1 MASLLGDFVCGTRN
15 LLSQGFRSL
24 PAILSGASLLLGT
37 TQGNINFIFFF
48 IGMTLLAP
56 ILAFLVNGLL
66 ELVFANVPALRFP
79 DNQWLVDAATA
90 EQCAVFAI
98 GSAGKPVQPINVV
111 PTYWMTMMA
120 FFFTYLFINA
130 YKLYGKQ
137 ETSKASPSAI
147 LARKSQTLISMI
159 VLCLVAILVLILR
172 FATSC
177 ETAVG
182 IFVAWLL
189 GGYAAYLWYSFMR
202 ACGLGR
208 LDDLYGIS
216 NRLLPE
222 QSYEEQLPTVCLPLK
237 DE

>member
-1 MASLLGDFVCGTRN
+1 LG
-15 LLSQGFRSL
+15 
-24 PAILSGASLLLGT
+24 A

-48 IGMTLLAP
+48 VGMVLLAP

-66 ELVFANVPALRFP
+66 ELLFVNVPGLRIP
-79 DNQWLVDAATA
+79 EQHWLIDAATA
-90 EQCAVFAI
+90 EQCQVFMM
-98 GSAGKPVQPINVV
+98 GVSGKQTIPSNVV

-130 YKLYGKQ
+130 YKLYAKQ
-137 ETSKASPSAI
+137 VSNKASASAI
-147 LARKSQTLISMI
+147 LARKSQTMISMI
-159 VLCLVAILVLILR
+159 VLCLVAIVVIILR

-177 ETAVG
+177 ETGVG

-208 LDDLYGIS
+208 LDDLFGIS
-216 NRLLPE
+216 NRLIPE
-222 QSYEEQLPTVCLPLK
+222 QSYEEQLPTVCLPVK
-237 DE
+237 D